1 MDLGG
6 FEERDR
12 EGLLVLRAV
21 PSNQTRQFGID
32 ALPLITEQAD
42 KRDCGNV
49 SFSADMMRIMRT
61 AGYKVILEHVSMRRS
76 TQGLGLIGKADKSS
90 SAQLTPFYICV

>member
-21 PSNQTRQFGID
+21 PPDQTRQLGID
-32 ALPLITEQAD
+32 ALPLKTEQAD
-42 KRDCGNV
+42 KRDGGDV
-49 SFSADMMRIMRT
+49 SFSADVTRITRS
-61 AGYKVILEHVSMRRS
+61 AG
-76 TQGLGLIGKADKSS
+76 
-90 SAQLTPFYICV
+90 